1 MGYTSLVLVIAVGVV
16 GAEQVTT
23 TVATTTT
30 TTTTTTATSTVVNIN
45 DACSNGCKDSDPSY
59 WCGMNKKDSDGR
71 VVRCVEQTV
80 NGGNCMGACERK
92 SEAYYWCMT
101 NTVKVGGG
109 AEWWVGYKRIS
120 KIRPNTQFRPK
131 FGFLF
136 NRTEPSFQ
144 KFGFGLTETEIRE
157 KNSASTEF

>member
-1 MGYTSLVLVIAVGVV
+1 MGYTSLVLVIVVGVV

-30 TTTTTTATSTVVNIN
+30 TATSTVVTIN

-71 VVRCVEQTV
+71 VVRCVERTV
-80 NGGNCMGACERK
+80 TGGNCMGACERK

-101 NTVKVGGG
+101 NTCKVCR
-109 AEWWVGYKRIS
+109 ADSEWWELHG
-120 KIRPNTQFRPK
+120 
-131 FGFLF
+131 
-136 NRTEPSFQ
+136 
-144 KFGFGLTETEIRE
+144 GL
-157 KNSASTEF
+157 